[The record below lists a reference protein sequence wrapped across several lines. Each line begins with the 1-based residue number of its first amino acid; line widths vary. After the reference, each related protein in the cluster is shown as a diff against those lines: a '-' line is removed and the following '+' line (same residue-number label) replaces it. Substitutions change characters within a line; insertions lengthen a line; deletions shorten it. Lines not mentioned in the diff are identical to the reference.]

1 MDKVWTVNIITVFLL
16 CVLVTGFLIPQILLI
31 SFRCKLFD
39 EVNERKIH
47 KGVVPRLGGI
57 AFMPAIVLS
66 LAFICGINSLFGYD
80 AIFAALRENCL
91 AVIFSLCAI
100 LVLYLVGL
108 ADDLIGVRYRAKFFV
123 QIACSLMLIGG
134 GLWINNFHGILGIEE
149 VPWFVGMPL
158 TILVVVFV
166 TNAINL
172 IDGID
177 GLASGLCSIAMI
189 IYGFAFIALGNY
201 MYAAIA
207 FATLGVLIPFYGFNV
222 FGNAEKHQK
231 IFMGDTGTLTIGL
244 IISLLGLRMIYL
256 EPQTEEVWHTNQ
268 LMIALAPMLIPC
280 YDVVRVYIGRVRAH
294 KNPFLPDKTHIHH
307 KMLAAGMTQ
316 RIAMVS
322 IVSFSLV
329 ISVALICL
337 SKYIDINLLILLSI
351 VIFWGCNQILTSRI
365 HKLKNKQNG
374 K

>member
-1 MDKVWTVNIITVFLL
+1 MDKVWTVNIIAVFLL

-39 EVNERKIH
+39 EIDERKIH

-57 AFMPAIVLS
+57 SFMPAIILS
-66 LAFICGINSLFGYD
+66 IAFMCGINNLFGYD
-80 AIFAALRENCL
+80 AIFAGLRDNCMT
-91 AVIFSLCAI
+91 VVFSLCGI

-108 ADDLIGVRYRAKFFV
+108 ADDLIGVRYRAKFV
-123 QIACSLMLIGG
+123 AQAVCAILLVCS
-134 GLWINNFHGILGIEE
+134 GLWINNFHGIIGIYE
-149 VPWFVGMPL
+149 VPWYVGMPL
-158 TILVVVFV
+158 TVLVVVFV

-189 IYGFAFIALGNY
+189 IYGFAFVALRNN
-201 MYAAIA
+201 MYATIA

-222 FGNAEKHQK
+222 FGNAEKHKK
-231 IFMGDTGTLTIGL
+231 IFMGDTGTLTIGF
-244 IISLLGLRMIYL
+244 IISILGLRLICIDSHVSY
-256 EPQTEEVWHTNQ
+256 VWDSNR

-280 YDVVRVYIGRVRAH
+280 YDVVRVYIGRLRDH

-316 RIAMVS
+316 RITMVS

-329 ISVALICL
+329 LSVILIYL
-337 SKYIDINLLILLSI
+337 SNHIDINLLIILSI
-351 VIFWGCNQILTSRI
+351 IIFCVINTILNRRI
-365 HKLKNKQNG
+365 HKLKRQNQ
-374 K
+374 